1 MSLSP
6 IGHVFLDGVQFTT
19 DPQDYSPLN
28 WEKRHS
34 VLPGL
39 QGSVTIQ
46 DFGTFKKD
54 DVVRLTSGASGF
66 LTQSVVASFHGK
78 FRTKG
83 AVFSF
88 TDWLGNSF
96 TVFVKSFVPV
106 PTFYPDDPDGSGT
119 LYTYNLELQVVNIS
133 TLFGAAYTGS

>member
-1 MSLSP
+1 M
-6 IGHVFLDGVQFTT
+6 DGEQFTT

-28 WEKRHS
+28 WTKRHS

-54 DVVRLTSGASGF
+54 DVVRLRSGDGF
-66 LTQSVVASFHGK
+66 LTKAKVSTFHAK

-83 AVFSF
+83 ATFSF
-88 TDWLGNSF
+88 TDWLGNAF
-96 TVFVKSFVPV
+96 TVFIRSFTPV
-106 PTFYPDDPDGSGT
+106 PTFIPDDPDGSGT
-119 LYTYNLELQVVNIS
+119 LYRYDMELQVVSIS

>member
-1 MSLSP
+1 MALP
-6 IGHVFLDGVQFTT
+6 AIGQVFLNGVQFTT
-19 DPQDYSPLN
+19 DPQDYSPVA
-28 WEKRHS
+28 WAKRSS

-54 DVVRLTSGASGF
+54 NVVRLRSGDGF
-66 LTQSVVASFHGK
+66 LTQSAVSSFHDL

-83 AVFSF
+83 ATWSF

-96 TVFVKSFVPV
+96 TVFIRSFTPV
-106 PTFYPDDPDGSGT
+106 PTFIPDDPDGSGT
-119 LYTYNLELQVVNIS
+119 LYRYEMELQVVNIS
-133 TLFGAAYTGS
+133 TLFGVTYTGS